1 MVSRLSIELADI
13 FSIKVMPLMPMGISG
28 VSGYKLKGMND

>member
-28 VSGYKLKGMND
+28 GIRL